1 MLKRQ
6 DTNRRPTTRYRRPA
20 TLGLLMMTMMLAFLS
35 IVPSLSQTLDQ
46 KFKQRKLITRVDP
59 KYPAALKRLFIGG
72 VVRIEVLIAPDGT
85 VQKATLLGGSPY
97 LGQAAMEAI
106 KEWKYAPAVSNETIT
121 VKIDFDPHR

>member
-1 MLKRQ
+1 
-6 DTNRRPTTRYRRPA
+6 
-20 TLGLLMMTMMLAFLS
+20 
-35 IVPSLSQTLDQ
+35 
-46 KFKQRKLITRVDP
+46 
-59 KYPAALKRLFIGG
+59 RLFIGG